1 MNTKNNTKKYFLV
14 SVLILGAYF
23 FALTAASAANKAQPT
38 STSIK
43 FQLFPGN
50 YFIDYDV
57 SASLT
62 GSDSRGINLTG
73 NIAEKL
79 LLRTAFLGI
88 RVSPIQTTTAFFAV
102 GMGFGTA
109 IVTSYYST
117 NVNVRRFVGVSG
129 DITTVKATTTDIP
142 VRAKIGQSGIIG
154 TYIDKRNFTS
164 TLSWQLDDGFNGLAK
179 LIFLNT
185 TTKPSG
191 DLDNTF
197 KTTYLIQQNGKRET
211 VELETY
217 NDTIKLTVTLK
228 GRYGQ

>member
-1 MNTKNNTKKYFLV
+1 MNIKNNKQKYFLV
-14 SVLILGAYF
+14 SLLMVGTYF
-23 FALTAASAANKAQPT
+23 FAHTAVFAANKAKPT
-38 STSIK
+38 STSIEFK
-43 FQLFPGN
+43 LFPSN
-50 YFIDYDV
+50 YFTDYDV

-73 NIAEKL
+73 NIVEKL
-79 LLRTAFLGI
+79 LPRTAFLGT
-88 RVSPIQTTTAFFAV
+88 RASPIQTTTEFFAM

-117 NVNVRRFVGVSG
+117 NVNARRFLGVSG

-154 TYIDKRNFTS
+154 TYIDKRKFTS
-164 TLSWQLDDGFNGLAK
+164 TLSWQLEDGFNGQAK

-185 TTKPSG
+185 TNKPSG

-197 KTTYLIQQNGKRET
+197 KTTYLIQENGKRES

-217 NDTIKLTVTLK
+217 NDTIKITVTLK
-228 GRYGQ
+228 GRY